1 MNTNDYDAQ
10 MLQEQLL
17 IAKDEYE
24 QLTINMNNGRN
35 YAFELDKMNQDYSDE
50 VDKMRELIGEDDNK
64 LLEILEQK
72 ENLLKQMQYENAEF
86 IDKIDYDYK
95 IKCEQYEEKI
105 EALNSEILRN
115 GV

>member
-1 MNTNDYDAQ
+1 MKALCKKNSPYVYFD
-10 MLQEQLL
+10 
-17 IAKDEYE
+17 
-24 QLTINMNNGRN
+24 
-35 YAFELDKMNQDYSDE
+35 
-50 VDKMRELIGEDDNK
+50 
-64 LLEILEQK
+64 
-72 ENLLKQMQYENAEF
+72 AEF